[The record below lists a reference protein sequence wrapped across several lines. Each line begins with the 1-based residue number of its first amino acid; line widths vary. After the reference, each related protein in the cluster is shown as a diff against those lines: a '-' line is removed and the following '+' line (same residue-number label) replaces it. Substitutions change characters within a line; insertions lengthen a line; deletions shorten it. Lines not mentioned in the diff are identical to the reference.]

1 MIMNNFVIA
10 TQFEYIKLI
19 IRYLK
24 LNTCIL
30 KYIFFKSKDIFTLYD
45 VYL

>member
-1 MIMNNFVIA
+1 MIINNFVIA

-30 KYIFFKSKDIFTLYD
+30 KYIFFKSKDIFILYD
-45 VYL
+45 IYL